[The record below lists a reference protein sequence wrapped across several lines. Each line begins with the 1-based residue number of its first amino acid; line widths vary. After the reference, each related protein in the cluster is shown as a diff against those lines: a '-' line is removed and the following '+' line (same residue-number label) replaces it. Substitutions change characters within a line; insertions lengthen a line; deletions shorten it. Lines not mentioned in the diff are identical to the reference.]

1 MSAPYANKSDAD
13 IIAEQ
18 AASLARK
25 EDRFD
30 ASTNYDP
37 KRTTLGDESGVNE
50 SGIQNEFPGTT
61 VEVGRT
67 GRTGGGDNMRIPV
80 EEGGDERTNGSHASH
95 FDKVPAGE
103 DRTSYAAKTQPGDI
117 NVGGTRQEA
126 LRTVDAPADGQPQLG
141 EQ

>member
-50 SGIQNEFPGTT
+50 SGIQNEFPGAT

-67 GRTGGGDNMRIPV
+67 GRTGGGDNMVRFLFLFSPFAMMLLFRR
-80 EEGGDERTNGSHASH
+80 EDTGSKIS
-95 FDKVPAGE
+95 GN
-103 DRTSYAAKTQPGDI
+103 RS
-117 NVGGTRQEA
+117 
-126 LRTVDAPADGQPQLG
+126 
-141 EQ
+141 